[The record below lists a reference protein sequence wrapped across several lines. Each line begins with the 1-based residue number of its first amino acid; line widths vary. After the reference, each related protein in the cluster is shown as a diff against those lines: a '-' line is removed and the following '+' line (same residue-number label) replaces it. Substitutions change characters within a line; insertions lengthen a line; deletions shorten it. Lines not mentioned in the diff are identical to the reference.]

1 MATEMTTLTFAEM
14 QAFINYVV
22 DNTLVYGMGYK
33 QVLIDY
39 CIVKF
44 YGKAEFKS
52 DNIAEIYDNEYKKFY
67 DTAELITNARQVDII
82 TTAINE
88 ELDRRIKLL
97 SASMV
102 MSEANDAIA
111 NLANKLSVFVE
122 KLGNAYNDTNS
133 DDVKN
138 IANAMGKL
146 KNNVTADSL
155 IKAMVDNGIIEGKSK
170 KKVTKKPKTVVEVAE
185 NEAIVR
191 NIAVS
196 KGGK

>member
-33 QVLIDY
+33 QVLTDY
-39 CIVKF
+39 CIAKF
-44 YGKAEFKS
+44 YGKVEFNS
-52 DNIAEIYDNEYKKFY
+52 DNIAEIYDNEYEKFHSL
-67 DTAELITNARQVDII
+67 DEIVLNARQLDVIENAI
-82 TTAINE
+82 TD

-122 KLGNAYNDTNS
+122 TLGNAYNDTNS
-133 DDVKN
+133 DDVKA
-138 IANAMGKL
+138 IATAMGEL

-155 IKAMVDNGIIEGKSK
+155 IKAMVDNGVIKGKDK
-170 KKVTKKPKTVVEVAE
+170 KATKKPKTVTQVAD
-185 NEAIVR
+185 NESIVKK
-191 NIAVS
+191 ISMS

>member
-1 MATEMTTLTFAEM
+1 MATEMITLTFAEM

-33 QVLIDY
+33 QVLTDY
-39 CIVKF
+39 CIAKF
-44 YGKAEFKS
+44 YGKVEFNS
-52 DNIAEIYDNEYKKFY
+52 DNIAEIYDNEYEKFHSL
-67 DTAELITNARQVDII
+67 DEIVLNARQLDMIENAI
-82 TTAINE
+82 TD

-122 KLGNAYNDTNS
+122 TLGNAYNDTNS
-133 DDVKN
+133 DDVKA
-138 IANAMGKL
+138 IATAMGEL

-155 IKAMVDNGIIEGKSK
+155 IKAMVDNGVIKGKDK
-170 KKVTKKPKTVVEVAE
+170 KATKKPKTVAQVAD
-185 NEAIVR
+185 NESIVKK
-191 NIAVS
+191 ISMS

>member
-1 MATEMTTLTFAEM
+1 M

-33 QVLIDY
+33 QVLTAY
-39 CIVKF
+39 CIAKF
-44 YGKAEFKS
+44 YGKVEFNS
-52 DNIAEIYDNEYKKFY
+52 DNIAEIYDNEYDKFHSLG
-67 DTAELITNARQVDII
+67 EIVLNARQLDVIENAI
-82 TTAINE
+82 TD
-88 ELDRRIKLL
+88 ELDRRIKLI

-122 KLGNAYNDTNS
+122 TLGNAYNDTNS
-133 DDVKN
+133 DDVKA
-138 IANAMGKL
+138 IATAMGKL

-155 IKAMVDNGIIEGKSK
+155 IKAMVDNGVIKGK
-170 KKVTKKPKTVVEVAE
+170 KKATKKPKTVAQIAD
-185 NEAIVR
+185 NESIVKG
-191 NIAVS
+191 ISMS